1 MHETRA
7 ARYARHGRSE
17 ARAGIRDTRRDRAA
31 GPMLPCCLIFWLAY
45 VRHVLQIHEAFLFV
59 CLRAWAAV
67 LLAFSVDP
75 WDQLTLYLIRKC
87 THLKHLAPLLL
98 QLSAILLLLLLFF
111 PYIIYGL
118 IDAAVL
124 KGLHHAT
131 IEL

>member
-1 MHETRA
+1 MR
-7 ARYARHGRSE
+7 
-17 ARAGIRDTRRDRAA
+17 
-31 GPMLPCCLIFWLAY
+31 
-45 VRHVLQIHEAFLFV
+45 EAFLFV
-59 CLRAWAAV
+59 CLRAYAAV

-98 QLSAILLLLLLFF
+98 QLSAILLLLFF

>member
-1 MHETRA
+1 
-7 ARYARHGRSE
+7 
-17 ARAGIRDTRRDRAA
+17 
-31 GPMLPCCLIFWLAY
+31 MLLCCLISWPAY
-45 VRHVLQIHEAFLFV
+45 VHHVLQIYEAFLFV
-59 CLRAWAAV
+59 CLRACAFPFPLMPAAV

-98 QLSAILLLLLLFF
+98 QLSAILLLLFF

-118 IDAAVL
+118 IDAVVL

>member
-1 MHETRA
+1 MHETRS
-7 ARYARHGRSE
+7 ARYARRGRCE

-59 CLRAWAAV
+59 CLRACAAV

-98 QLSAILLLLLLFF
+98 QLSAILLLLFF

-118 IDAAVL
+118 IDAVVL